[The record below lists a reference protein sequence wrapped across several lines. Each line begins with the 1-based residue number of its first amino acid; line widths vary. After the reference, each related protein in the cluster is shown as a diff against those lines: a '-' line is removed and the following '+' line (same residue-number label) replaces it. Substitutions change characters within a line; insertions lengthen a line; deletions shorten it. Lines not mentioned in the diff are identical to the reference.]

1 MPRPI
6 SAILLAGGKSSRMGI
21 DKANLKLDGGLMMLQ
36 SIARKLSAV
45 SDEVIVATDGRRYD
59 DIGVRVKWVADVH
72 PGAGSLVGL
81 YSGLREASS
90 DYALVVACDMPFLS
104 LDLLRYMIALPR
116 DYDILAPRLG
126 DKIEPLHAIY
136 SRSCLPTIAR
146 LLEAGHLKI
155 IDLFGEVLVRYLT
168 EEAFE
173 KYDPEHRSFFNIN
186 SPDQLAEAR
195 AIIEK
200 SQGEG

>member
-1 MPRPI
+1 
-6 SAILLAGGKSSRMGI
+6 MGRE
-21 DKANLKLDGGLMMLQ
+21 KARLKLDGGLTMLE

-59 DIGVRVKWVADVH
+59 DLGVGVKWAVDVR
-72 PGAGSLVGL
+72 PGAGSLMGL
-81 YSGLREASS
+81 YSGLREARH
-90 DYALVVACDMPFLS
+90 DYALVVACDMPFLN

-116 DYDILAPRLG
+116 DYEILAPRVG

-136 SRSCLPTIAR
+136 SRGCLPAIAR

-155 IDLFGEVLVRYLT
+155 IDLFGEVLVRYLP

-186 SPDQLAEAR
+186 SPGELAQAR
-195 AIIEK
+195 AIIK
-200 SQGEG
+200 KRQGEG